1 MKYCS
6 KCGKEIMDEAVVCP
20 GCGCAVENK
29 KAAATN
35 QTYEQAIQC
44 SSACGV
50 ISTILFVL
58 GVVVALFINVVIG
71 AVLCLAAEIVA
82 LIPNTRVQKLF
93 KRNNSHITDKKALK
107 AAEKA
112 LRKELKQKNKAY
124 AFTSVVSIIALIGVI
139 VFALLM

>member
-6 KCGKEIMDEAVVCP
+6 KCGKEIMDEAVVCS
-20 GCGCAVENK
+20 GCGCTVENK

-44 SSACGV
+44 SAACSA
-50 ISTILFVL
+50 ISVVLLVL
-58 GVVVALFINVVIG
+58 GVVTALFISVLLGV
-71 AVLCLAAEIVA
+71 VLCLVAEIVA
-82 LIPNTRVQKLF
+82 VIPNTRVQKLF

-124 AFTSVVSIIALIGVI
+124 AFASVVSVIALIGVI

>member
-1 MKYCS
+1 MRYCS
-6 KCGKEIMDEAVVCP
+6 KCGKEIMDEAVICP
-20 GCGCAVENK
+20 GCGCAVDNK
-29 KAAATN
+29 KAAPSN

-44 SSACGV
+44 SSVCSA
-50 ISTILFVL
+50 ISAILLVL
-58 GVVVALFINVVIG
+58 GVVTALFVNVLIG
-71 AVLCLAAEIVA
+71 VVLCLTAEIVA